1 MIYDQ
6 ADMVAR
12 KLLGEKVG
20 ERAYYENVETS
31 EDIRR
36 FLHKQGRVV
45 ITAPRRSGKTTELLL
60 FAEGKNP
67 HGQFI
72 MVCMNREVQAYI
84 ISRHR
89 EIFESGNVAKRL
101 TGSKI
106 ESTIVNP
113 PLILTPENI
122 KYMRG
127 VRSPVFVD
135 EFNMLTEG
143 TQKEIL
149 DSGLFVAG
157 VGS

>member
-6 ADMVAR
+6 ADMVVR
-12 KLLGEKVG
+12 KLLGEKTG
-20 ERAYYENVETS
+20 ERAYYENADTS

-36 FLHKQGRVV
+36 FLYKQGRVV
-45 ITAPRRSGKTTELLL
+45 ITAPRQSGKTTELLL

-67 HGQFI
+67 LGQFI
-72 MVCMNREVQAYI
+72 VVCMNREVQAHI
-84 ISRHR
+84 IYRHR

-113 PLILTPENI
+113 PLILTPENLRFI
-122 KYMRG
+122 RG
-127 VRSPVFVD
+127 QGKPVFVD
-135 EFNMLTEG
+135 EFKMLTEDE
-143 TQKEIL
+143 QKEIL

-157 VGS
+157 VTS